1 MRGRSIPVLLRGESW
16 AAIWH
21 SRRTHRSAMDRS
33 PRRDGSARHRNTH
46 SHHHI
51 LYILTN
57 LMTLK
62 TGQDLIDEAKQ
73 QIEEVT
79 PEEVRAMQARNE
91 RVVYLDVR
99 ESNEWNLGRLPQAI
113 HLPRG
118 NLETKVEALINR
130 NQRVVLYC
138 ARGNRSALAALT
150 MKQMGYENVA
160 SMARGIQGW
169 ADINGEIEG

>member
-1 MRGRSIPVLLRGESW
+1 MIPY
-16 AAIWH
+16 
-21 SRRTHRSAMDRS
+21 
-33 PRRDGSARHRNTH
+33 N
-46 SHHHI
+46 
-51 LYILTN
+51 
-57 LMTLK
+57 

-79 PEEVRAMQARNE
+79 PEQVQAMQARNE

-99 ESNEWNLGRLPQAI
+99 EPNEWNLGRIPGAL

-118 NLETKVEALINR
+118 NLESRIESLVDRAQKI
-130 NQRVVLYC
+130 VVYC

-150 MKQMGYENVA
+150 LKQMGYGNVA
-160 SMARGIQGW
+160 SMSRGFQGW